1 MTPSLNLYVSQQ
13 TTTGTLF
20 VLAIIATIAVPALE
34 YTAPLEKRACAPTS
48 TMVTSGSSEGRAG
61 SKAYVQGMGFGPRVN
76 DFSNSLPRKRL
87 SVAVDEQ
94 RQKKIQ
100 PSSKGFESTTTTE
113 NFLPSSCAESK
124 TFSTADDRA
133 YVRMTSPS
141 LILLPANSW
150 ITLSAVVIRSRMY
163 VSIQLLIVFLA

>member
-94 RQKKIQ
+94 RQKKFNLLVKALNQQ
-100 PSSKGFESTTTTE
+100 P
-113 NFLPSSCAESK
+113 LPRISCRPLVPRVK
-124 TFSTADDRA
+124 PFPPQTI
-133 YVRMTSPS
+133 VRMSE
-141 LILLPANSW
+141 
-150 ITLSAVVIRSRMY
+150 
-163 VSIQLLIVFLA
+163 